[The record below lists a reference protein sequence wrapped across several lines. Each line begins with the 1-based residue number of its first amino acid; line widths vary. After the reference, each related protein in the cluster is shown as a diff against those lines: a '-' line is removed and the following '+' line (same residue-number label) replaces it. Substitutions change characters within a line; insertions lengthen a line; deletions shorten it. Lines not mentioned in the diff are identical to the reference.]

1 MRKIFRQFQ
10 SATDHFPYHDIEKS
24 HKGRTRGWRLEDDK
38 ASILSD
44 MILAAK
50 KIHESLL
57 LTSDGSSDG

>member
-1 MRKIFRQFQ
+1 VRKIFRQFQ

-50 KIHESLL
+50 KYMKIFFSPQMVEN
-57 LTSDGSSDG
+57 